1 MNDSAVL
8 HNCMEKLEAGHSL
21 GLKVSDK
28 STPDRGLLEWK
39 PTYCFQFVFKLP
51 KTNLTIGNQFTHVFP
66 EEKFERKLISWETF
80 WFIYTTC
87 KIGRKFLKK
96 LY

>member
-28 STPDRGLLEWK
+28 STPEA
-39 PTYCFQFVFKLP
+39 Y
-51 KTNLTIGNQFTHVFP
+51 
-66 EEKFERKLISWETF
+66 
-80 WFIYTTC
+80 
-87 KIGRKFLKK
+87 
-96 LY
+96 